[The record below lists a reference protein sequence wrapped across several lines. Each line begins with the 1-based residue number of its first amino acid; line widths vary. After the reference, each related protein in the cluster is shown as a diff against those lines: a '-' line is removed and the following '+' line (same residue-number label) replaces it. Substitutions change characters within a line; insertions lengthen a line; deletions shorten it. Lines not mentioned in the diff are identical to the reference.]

1 MHFCKYCCIF
11 GVLTNHLILTKM
23 KKLKLIFGLLMVTAF
38 VAVTVL
44 SYSTSNDQAIR
55 KDGPDGKGIILPT
68 NG

>member
-1 MHFCKYCCIF
+1 
-11 GVLTNHLILTKM
+11 M

-44 SYSTSNDQAIR
+44 SYSSSNDQAIR
-55 KDGPDGKGIILPT
+55 KDQIIIPR